1 MTITELTRLIG
12 EFKPTSS
19 DGRARTIHAERID
32 ESITQIA
39 TNNDAHATNN
49 TLYRLH
55 EWMPSTWAAST
66 THARIWNVSK
76 SQMLHNNYHAI
87 MQGTCI
93 YHSTRPTVHHQTPLL
108 ARYVCNSESSLY
120 NTTWHSVMAQYRLT
134 ERTALDLIISES
146 SVTGN

>member
-55 EWMPSTWAAST
+55 E
-66 THARIWNVSK
+66 
-76 SQMLHNNYHAI
+76 
-87 MQGTCI
+87 
-93 YHSTRPTVHHQTPLL
+93 
-108 ARYVCNSESSLY
+108 
-120 NTTWHSVMAQYRLT
+120 
-134 ERTALDLIISES
+134 
-146 SVTGN
+146 